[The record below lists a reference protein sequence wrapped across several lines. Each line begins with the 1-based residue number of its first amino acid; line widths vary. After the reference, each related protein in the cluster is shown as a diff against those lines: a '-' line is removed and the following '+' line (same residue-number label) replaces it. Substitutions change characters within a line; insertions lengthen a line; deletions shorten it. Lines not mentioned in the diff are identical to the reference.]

1 MIPLKKKWI
10 SHPIKDKDEILELAA
25 QAGCWYVYQAVFDTS
40 DVIRNRIKR
49 LKDHG
54 IGIEGTIIL
63 GMDEQ
68 DEDYIKRLVDFLL
81 EIKLDLAE
89 FTILTP
95 FPHTPI
101 RAALMKEKR
110 ILHNDWIRYTGG
122 EVVFQ
127 PAKMSAD
134 KLQEMYHYAW
144 DAFYS
149 DCSQEVKM
157 AKMFLK
163 VLEKEKEAGTY
174 RKTQLTRKA
183 CKLKKAG
190 KPE

>member
-1 MIPLKKKWI
+1 
-10 SHPIKDKDEILELAA
+10 
-25 QAGCWYVYQAVFDTS
+25 
-40 DVIRNRIKR
+40 
-49 LKDHG
+49 
-54 IGIEGTIIL
+54 
-63 GMDEQ
+63 
-68 DEDYIKRLVDFLL
+68 
-81 EIKLDLAE
+81 
-89 FTILTP
+89 
-95 FPHTPI
+95 
-101 RAALMKEKR
+101 KEKR

-163 VLEKEKEAGTY
+163 VLEKEKESGTY
-174 RKTQLTRKA
+174 RKTQLARRG
-183 CKLKKAG
+183 CKLKKTG